1 MNRETSRN
9 LENKKHACFTGITK
23 ISIKCNLCH
32 IHYIS
37 IMFLNHLANMFLESP
52 LIFLGHLA
60 TKRSHE
66 VIIDSPIRVDSLNT
80 LKARPKLSVS
90 HKLFNETYY
99 SI

>member
-60 TKRSHE
+60 TKSRLSQHPQSSAK
-66 VIIDSPIRVDSLNT
+66 VIGIP
-80 LKARPKLSVS
+80 
-90 HKLFNETYY
+90 
-99 SI
+99 